1 MICLGRL
8 LNQCVKGKVVVPSLV
23 ALLLSASFSC
33 AEIPEDFSEVDELLL
48 FQDMDLVVSAS
59 RQKQPANLLSVPV
72 SVLKSDD
79 LHYGGHTSISAAL
92 RYAPGVDVMQVSRT
106 RYGVGIRGLQ
116 GTFSDRM
123 MTLVDGM
130 PADSA
135 AFGGPE
141 FSSIAVMMEDIDRIE
156 IVRGP
161 GGAAWGAN
169 ALSGVIN
176 IITKKPEDVTG
187 LFATSTISEYGD
199 SSSQLR
205 YADTA
210 GNWSWLLSTGYNET
224 KSSADALD
232 LEENSTNRDYQRQAL
247 ARGELTYRTD
257 SDIKLVMGA
266 GTTQTDDGAFAT
278 EGVFVEN
285 ENDMSSVNGY
295 LRAEKEFNSGTSAYL
310 RYAGRYQDMDRP
322 SYGGARY
329 QLDEHDI
336 EGQVDIAGVEH
347 HSLVVGGNVKTTSI
361 SSRPEEDGV
370 FTLSD
375 EYSRENWFGL
385 FGSDRYQFD
394 EQLFFEIQLRG
405 DYFSEGDTDWSGR
418 LTSLYGLDTGMK
430 HVLRFS
436 AAKSYRQPIG
446 FIRNAIFSGSTD
458 GFRLSFSVDPDMKS
472 EQAWS
477 AESGYNW
484 KIRDSLQFKGN
495 LYYMWYKDLIGARG
509 EMDGTVGGV
518 PLLKL
523 FVDNTGDAEG
533 YGCELEL
540 EYSSGPVLG
549 SVWYAYNEFE
559 TEYENQ
565 SIRSFLPAKNKVGVK
580 LRWFVDSN
588 WTINGQYAYSDIVY
602 EDVGGSS
609 VDPVNQLDLTV
620 TRSLFAGKGEM
631 MIGVMDLL
639 EEDHDAVNET
649 EVSDNTVTPGRTF
662 FCRMQFRF

>member
-1 MICLGRL
+1 MICLDRL
-8 LNQCVKGKVVVPSLV
+8 LYQCTKRRVFVPSLV
-23 ALLLSASFSC
+23 ALLLSASFC
-33 AEIPEDFSEVDELLL
+33 HAEIPEDFSEVDELLL

-106 RYGVGIRGLQ
+106 RYGIGIRGLQ

-187 LFATSTISEYGD
+187 LFATSTISEFGD
-199 SSSQLR
+199 SSSQIR

-210 GNWSWLLSTGYNET
+210 GKWSWLLSTGYNET
-224 KSSADALD
+224 KSSAEALD
-232 LEENSTNRDYQRQAL
+232 HEENTANRDYQRQTL
-247 ARGELTYRTD
+247 ARGELVYHTD

-278 EGVFVEN
+278 EGVFVEK
-285 ENDMSSVNGY
+285 ENDMSAANGY

-329 QLDEHDI
+329 QLDEHDV
-336 EGQVDIAGVEH
+336 EGQVDIAGVED
-347 HSLVVGGNVKTTSI
+347 HSLVFGGNLKTTSI
-361 SSRPEEDGV
+361 SSRPIEDGI

-385 FGSDRYQFD
+385 FGSDRYQYD

-418 LTSLYGLDTGMK
+418 FTSLYGLDSEMK
-430 HVLRFS
+430 HVLRLS

-446 FIRNAIFSGSTD
+446 FVRNAIFSGNLD
-458 GFRLSFSVDPDMKS
+458 GLGLQFAVDPDMKS
-472 EQAWS
+472 EQSWS
-477 AESGYNW
+477 AEGGYNW
-484 KIRDSLQFKGN
+484 KIKESLQFKGN
-495 LYYMWYKDLIGARG
+495 VYYMWYRDLIGARS
-509 EMDGTVGGV
+509 ELDQSVGGSPV
-518 PLLKL
+518 LLL

-540 EYSSGPVLG
+540 EHSFG
-549 SVWYAYNEFE
+549 SVSGSIWYAYNEFE
-559 TEYENQ
+559 TEYEDQ
-565 SIRSFLPAKNKVGVK
+565 SIRAFLPAKNKVGLK
-580 LRWFVDSN
+580 LRWFVDGN
-588 WTINGQYAYSDIVY
+588 WTINGQYAYSDSVY
-602 EDVGGSS
+602 EDTGGSS
-609 VDPVNQLDLTV
+609 VEPVNQLDLTV
-620 TRSLFAGKGEM
+620 TRSFFAKKGEM

-639 EEDHDAVNET
+639 EDEHAAVDESG
-649 EVSDNTVTPGRTF
+649 VSDNAVTPGRTF
-662 FCRMQFRF
+662 FCRMQYRF